1 MADGRLQ
8 AAVVSA
14 PFGLAMAAGACTYRR
29 LLAELATM

>member
-1 MADGRLQ
+1 
-8 AAVVSA
+8 VVGA